1 MGKMLLNG
9 TVVTPLIVKD
19 VGTKI
24 NNQDITVTEN
34 GTYTAEDGYTGLGTV
49 EVNVPTGGGVE
60 IKNQD
65 ITVTVNGSYTADEGY
80 TGLGTVNVN
89 VANPSTGTLE
99 IVKNGIYDV
108 SNYASA
114 DVNVPAGGEPVNKEK
129 FGLTIDDLI
138 GDVNENGE
146 YVFSP
151 TKQFDFTLTGVR
163 VLTFNAFTRQFLNNK
178 SINRFVL
185 PDLETASSAC
195 LESVCEGSSITEFI
209 IGGPVKETNFSDKIC
224 YNAPNLEKVDFGHVE
239 SLGLSDHY
247 YWFGGCKKLKRSGLR
262 FVKRWS
268 SYGPN
273 ATATIMWRA
282 YQTSGVEEI
291 ECDCLEQVYGYAQ
304 NTFNGCPII
313 SAYFPMLHDLNH
325 AHSLGNSTSNGI
337 FQACNSLFDI
347 HFRKN
352 MQTTIEKQTAYTA
365 KFGAKNAT
373 IYFDLISRIVVN
385 GVNYA
390 RSEYD
395 SPRVDY
401 NKTYIAWKADSGEF
415 VYTSYDQK
423 QEPAVGAIVY
433 SDHGTTQVGTVTEV
447 E

>member
-9 TVVTPLIVKD
+9 TVVTPLIVKGD
-19 VGTKI
+19 GTKI

-49 EVNVPTGGGVE
+49 EVNVPTGSGVE

-89 VANPSTGTLE
+89 V
-99 IVKNGIYDV
+99 
-108 SNYASA
+108 
-114 DVNVPAGGEPVNKEK
+114 PAGGEPVNKKK
-129 FGLTIDDLI
+129 FGVTIDDLI

-146 YVFSP
+146 YVFSSSNN
-151 TKQFDFTLTGVR
+151 FDFVLTGVR
-163 VLTFNAFTRQFLNNK
+163 VLKYNDFTRTFLNNK
-178 SINRFVL
+178 SIKSFKL
-185 PDLETASSAC
+185 PDLETVSSSC

-247 YWFGGCKKLKRSGLR
+247 YWFGACKKLKRSGLR

-282 YQTSGVEEI
+282 YQGAGVEEI

-304 NTFNGCPII
+304 NTFNGCPIK

-325 AHSLGNSTSNGI
+325 ANSLGNNTSNGI
-337 FQACNSLFDI
+337 FQACDSLLDI

-352 MQTTIEKQTAYTA
+352 MQSTIETQTAYTV

-373 IYFDLISRIVVN
+373 IYFDLISRIVVD
-385 GVNYA
+385 GENYL

-395 SPRVDY
+395 SPRIDY
-401 NKTYIAWKADSGEF
+401 DKTHIAWKSDSGAL
-415 VYTSYDQK
+415 VYTSYENK
-423 QEPAVGAIVY
+423 QEPEIGTAVY
-433 SDHGTTQVGTVTEV
+433 SDQGITQIGTVTEV